1 MMLQDRHLG
10 RTPLGDPSVSPGS
23 YKDVCSVTSVV
34 SSSLRSMDC
43 SPSGSS
49 VPGILQARMLK
60 WVAMPSPRGS
70 SRPRNR
76 IQVSRITGRFFAPE
90 PLRKSL
96 LQRYLVVFRA
106 DGLEYKVQE
115 DLICV

>member
-60 WVAMPSPRGS
+60 WVAMPSSKGS
-70 SRPRNR
+70 SRPRGQAC
-76 IQVSRITGRFFAPE
+76 ISAVSCRFFTP
-90 PLRKSL
+90 
-96 LQRYLVVFRA
+96 
-106 DGLEYKVQE
+106 
-115 DLICV
+115 